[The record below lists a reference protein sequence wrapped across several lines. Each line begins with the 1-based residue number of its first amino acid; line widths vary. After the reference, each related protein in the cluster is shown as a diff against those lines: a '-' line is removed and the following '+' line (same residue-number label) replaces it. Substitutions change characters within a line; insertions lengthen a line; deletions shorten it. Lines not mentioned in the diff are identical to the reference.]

1 MDTPERLRDSQASTV
16 ASCRRP
22 SEHGSL
28 SRSAQLSLEVP
39 RRDEITSVLG
49 VEPEQAAKLRTALL
63 LEEPHPLVGSGTAVW
78 NRPGVDT
85 RGLGAW
91 KATLPAVIETGDI
104 PGQQALDA
112 WADDRTMGLIKRFP
126 ISVSPDVVLL
136 MATALATK
144 VSWTEPFVLVPAT
157 NLGPLSPWSTS
168 LDQVLQSPHGPEHA
182 QFITDTKQAGR
193 VAVHTTRARGG
204 LHVTSVI
211 AAAEHS
217 ALDVLMAAH
226 HIATSE
232 AVERGS
238 VERCSLFDLSP
249 GEDELWTI
257 TVEDVSTYSID
268 GREERFRTFMPA
280 WSAESSIDLADPT
293 VGFPA
298 AASALAAALGLDQ
311 YILEAKQAAV
321 ARYGRVGFEAAA
333 VTSMAIALSARV
345 ERPGIRRVAELRFGH
360 PYAVV
365 TVTTEESQAVT
376 ENADLGTGCRS
387 SRRG

>member
-1 MDTPERLRDSQASTV
+1 M
-16 ASCRRP
+16 
-22 SEHGSL
+22 SL
-28 SRSAQLSLEVP
+28 STP
-39 RRDEITSVLG
+39 R
-49 VEPEQAAKLRTALL
+49 A
-63 LEEPHPLVGSGTAVW
+63 
-78 NRPGVDT
+78 
-85 RGLGAW
+85 
-91 KATLPAVIETGDI
+91 
-104 PGQQALDA
+104 
-112 WADDRTMGLIKRFP
+112 
-126 ISVSPDVVLL
+126 
-136 MATALATK
+136 
-144 VSWTEPFVLVPAT
+144 
-157 NLGPLSPWSTS
+157 
-168 LDQVLQSPHGPEHA
+168 
-182 QFITDTKQAGR
+182 
-193 VAVHTTRARGG
+193 ARGG

-365 TVTTEESQAVT
+365 AVTTEES
-376 ENADLGTGCRS
+376 
-387 SRRG
+387 RGDRERGPWHGLPVFSAWISDPVDATAATFS